1 MMSDKTH
8 TGPDLGSESSHFA
21 PAHRVTMVCS
31 SIVSAPISHHQT
43 HEVTN
48 DTAAYMQHVVGH
60 ACSFDL
66 MRRVSVIPLA
76 TNAPIAAPATH
87 IQAGSPVKNRGSHI
101 CNGVCMPVAI
111 PLVLCCSCTFMHL
124 A

>member
-1 MMSDKTH
+1 MSDKTH

-76 TNAPIAAPATH
+76 TNAPIAVPTLPA
-87 IQAGSPVKNRGSHI
+87 QADFAGQEQRLAHLQRCLHACGNSMG
-101 CNGVCMPVAI
+101 A
-111 PLVLCCSCTFMHL
+111 VLQLHHHAGL
-124 A
+124 I